1 MAVTTTELRKRL
13 AYYIELAQKE
23 DVIIVSNNVAVAKL
37 VSPAK
42 NRIASLDSLVGILP
56 EGVNE
61 EESRLERIKK

>member
-37 VSPAK
+37 VSPVK

>member
-1 MAVTTTELRKRL
+1 MAVTTTELRKRM

-37 VSPAK
+37 VSPVK